1 MTVDK
6 YPVRSTNGESSL
18 GRGKGKVMAQRGR
31 ESALQPPVL
40 CGTEGECASLGG
52 GGDGSLEE
60 RKDGMQS

>member
-6 YPVRSTNGESSL
+6 DPVRSTNGESSL

-40 CGTEGECASLGG
+40 CGTEDECASLGG
-52 GGDGSLEE
+52 EGV
-60 RKDGMQS
+60 